1 MPTCV
6 ATPVEECRGAGLS
19 DDSRAVISALGT
31 DVWRLQWNTGRS
43 RRSVVRRTKNVFT
56 RLAAIV
62 NKGGR
67 TEPSRSVT
75 PALWA
80 RLR

>member
-1 MPTCV
+1 V
-6 ATPVEECRGAGLS
+6 DECRGAGLS

-31 DVWRLQWNTGRS
+31 DGWRLRGNTGRS
-43 RRSVVRRTKNVFT
+43 LRSFVTRAENVFT
-56 RLAAIV
+56 RLAAIGNNV
-62 NKGGR
+62 GR

-80 RLR
+80 RLW